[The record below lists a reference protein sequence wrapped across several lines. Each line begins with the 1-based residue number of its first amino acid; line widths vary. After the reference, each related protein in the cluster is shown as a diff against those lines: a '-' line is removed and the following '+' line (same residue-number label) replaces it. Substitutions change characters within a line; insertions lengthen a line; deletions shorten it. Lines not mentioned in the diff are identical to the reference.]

1 MSPPARLPPAANDT
15 VRAEHSCTSPVPCLT
30 SFANK
35 PPVNTLPTGWGR
47 CKFILPG
54 SAEMSVLQP
63 RPILG
68 LINPQLEH
76 FASFGTL
83 TLCISAECGQK

>member
-15 VRAEHSCTSPVPCLT
+15 ERAEHSCTSPAPCLT

-35 PPVNTLPTGWGR
+35 PPVNTLPT
-47 CKFILPG
+47 G

>member
-1 MSPPARLPPAANDT
+1 MSPLALLCPVANDT
-15 VRAEHSCTSPVPCLT
+15 ESTQHSCTSSVPCLT
-30 SFANK
+30 SSPNK
-35 PPVNTLPTGWGR
+35 PPVNALPTGWGR

-76 FASFGTL
+76 FASFAAL
-83 TLCISAECGQK
+83 TLSISAECARK